1 MTELWGKDKLGTVFE
16 TQNGKI
22 LWAQSEIFWI
32 FSDQKCSLAKS
43 FYIVKLK
50 WKEWNYESVSKILTR
65 NACQLSKDTLISFK
79 FQILLIKKDTLIS
92 ILLAC
97 LQPGLHKY
105 HLVTPV
111 RTAAEEHCL
120 QLISFKNNNSLK
132 N

>member
-1 MTELWGKDKLGTVFE
+1 M
-16 TQNGKI
+16 
-22 LWAQSEIFWI
+22 
-32 FSDQKCSLAKS
+32 
-43 FYIVKLK
+43 
-50 WKEWNYESVSKILTR
+50 SVSKFLTR
-65 NACQLSKDTLISFK
+65 NACRLSKDTLISFK

-97 LQPGLHKY
+97 LQPDLHKY

-111 RTAAEEHCL
+111 RTAAEEHRL